1 MLLDIKL
8 GVGVVAVML
17 LAGIAGQSDYEM
29 ALLEERAY
37 CANVALYHA
46 SAGEQGWPDYRLLYN
61 SMCAKYSSEPEMFL

>member
-1 MLLDIKL
+1 MLSDIKL

-37 CANVALYHA
+37 CASVTLYHA

-61 SMCAKYSSEPEMFL
+61 SMCAKYSDESEMFL